1 MFPSPSARKSFPPN
15 LISTGRSTPPDG
27 RRSRARTT
35 RRIIPSLRGLT
46 ATSTGL
52 GKNVLLGPYQ
62 HRTDFLPQLGVFA
75 PLAALGAWVIIG
87 QRNTIQAKDKR
98 IDELTQIVIDIAKND
113 AKTATELTLAV
124 RALHP

>member
-1 MFPSPSARKSFPPN
+1 ME
-15 LISTGRSTPPDG
+15 
-27 RRSRARTT
+27 
-35 RRIIPSLRGLT
+35 GL
-46 ATSTGL
+46 
-52 GKNVLLGPYQ
+52 
-62 HRTDFLPQLGVFA
+62 TDFLPQLGDFA